1 MRHPVDIH
9 LKLHERRV
17 SGREEQVERNLPPEW
32 LELERMIVVAQ
43 RQSPTAS
50 LLTGLVQDVGDLLPV
65 AKMKTLLVRNVGER
79 DKARAER
86 IRRVEEPVPAP
97 V

>member
-17 SGREEQVERNLPPEW
+17 SGREEQVERNLALEW
-32 LELERMIVVAQ
+32 LQLERMIVVAQ

-50 LLTGLVQDVGDLLPV
+50 RLTRLVQDVGDLLPV
-65 AKMKTLLVRNVGER
+65 AKMQSLLVRNVGER
-79 DKARAER
+79 DKARTQR
-86 IRRVEEPVPAP
+86 IRRVEEPVPPP